1 MIPKIFTE
9 LVAGVP
15 KLKKEISFSP
25 YFIILLNEANT
36 VMDKLDETIDT
47 HERDKVITLIQENS
61 VRVGKLNIKFT
72 KLSKKDSLE
81 RWQAF
86 YDSYHRLLINI
97 PKGVLRIEREVRQK
111 FVSPLTQER
120 IEQLRWNINEEIDLV
135 VKKLEGK
142 CRLDFKKLGRE
153 EELDSRLKAT
163 LKKCSEL
170 LESEISKCSD
180 KLEISAN
187 ESGKIQLKD
196 LALAF
201 GTDEGLL
208 HQLNILD
215 PLQAINTNLN
225 SNAEGPLA
233 KSLFDDTVESIK
245 YLLRGIQNLS
255 IDSTG
260 SVAVKKAAKMEVAK
274 ESMQVMEIIRNID
287 YMVEQIKLTGDNK
300 NSEVLE
306 KIWLQLEHNLDNGKP
321 DWVNLIP
328 KFKSLYEFIENKGK

>member
-1 MIPKIFTE
+1 
-9 LVAGVP
+9 
-15 KLKKEISFSP
+15 
-25 YFIILLNEANT
+25 
-36 VMDKLDETIDT
+36 MDKLDATIDT

-72 KLSKKDSLE
+72 KLNKKDSLE

-86 YDSYHRLLINI
+86 YDSYHKLLINI

-111 FVSPLTQER
+111 FVSPLTLKR

-153 EELDSRLKAT
+153 EEFDSRLKAT
-163 LKKCSEL
+163 LKKCSESL
-170 LESEISKCSD
+170 DSEISKCSE
-180 KLEISAN
+180 KLKMSAN

-201 GTDEGLL
+201 GANEVLL

-215 PLQAINTNLN
+215 PLQAININLN
-225 SNAEGPLA
+225 SNAESSLA
-233 KSLFDDTVESIK
+233 KGLFDDTIENIK
-245 YLLRGIQNLS
+245 YLLRGIQNPS

-287 YMVEQIKLTGDNK
+287 YMVEQIKLSGDKK
-300 NSEVLE
+300 NSEVLK

-321 DWVNLIP
+321 EWVNLIP